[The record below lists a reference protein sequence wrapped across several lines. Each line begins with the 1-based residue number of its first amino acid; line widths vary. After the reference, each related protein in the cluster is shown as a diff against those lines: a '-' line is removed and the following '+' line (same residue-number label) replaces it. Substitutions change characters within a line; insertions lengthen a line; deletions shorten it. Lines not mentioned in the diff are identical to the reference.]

1 MKNNFKIRKA
11 NIKDLEHILRLNQE
25 LFNEEFKKFDKTL
38 NLNWTYSNKA
48 KKYFRERITKRNG
61 FVEIVESDEKI
72 IGYLCGGISEQL
84 FYFYRQKAKHAE
96 LENMLID
103 KKCRGKN
110 LGTKLAKNFVE
121 WCKKNKVDYISV
133 SASAGNKKSLN
144 FYKKLGFKDYDLTLE
159 MKIKSP
165 IIKK

>member
-1 MKNNFKIRKA
+1 MENNFEIRKA
-11 NIKDLEHILRLNQE
+11 NIKDLEHILRLNQK

-38 NLNWTYSNKA
+38 NLNWTYSKKA
-48 KKYFRERITKRNG
+48 KKYFRDRIVGRNG
-61 FVEIVESDEKI
+61 FMEIVANKGKI

-103 KKCRGKN
+103 KKFRGKN
-110 LGTKLAKNFVE
+110 LGAKLAKNFME

-133 SASAGNKKSLN
+133 SASAGNEKTLN
-144 FYKKLGFKDYDLTLE
+144 FYRKLGFKDYDLTLE
-159 MKIKSP
+159 TKIK
-165 IIKK
+165 K